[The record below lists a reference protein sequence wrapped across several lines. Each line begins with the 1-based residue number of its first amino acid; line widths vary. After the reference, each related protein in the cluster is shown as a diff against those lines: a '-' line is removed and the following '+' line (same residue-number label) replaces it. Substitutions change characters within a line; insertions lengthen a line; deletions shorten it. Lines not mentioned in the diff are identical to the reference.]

1 MTFRDQAGIALANL
15 WRMKLRA
22 GLTIAGIVIAIAT
35 FTSMLSFGVGNQQ
48 YVEEEFN
55 NLGLFSIMQVYPT
68 EDDSPDD
75 SASAELNDEGLQ
87 IISEV
92 PGVDMVCPLHDFRVT
107 ASVADSHQVVRA
119 QPLPV
124 GIVAMPLYSRLAA
137 GEVFQDDSSRQAI
150 ITADLARA
158 MGYDEPD
165 SIIDQ
170 PLALS
175 VQLSSLDSGLVN
187 IFKGLDSTQRRRLR
201 SIRIDSLMKRDYAEN
216 VIRRELGDAAQRFFD
231 GYMNAQM
238 TVSDTVQIC
247 GVLDVNAGGRA
258 RVGSV
263 ILPIQVARHL
273 TSGGTSSDP
282 TDLINAL
289 NSGALF
295 APIDESN
302 HRTYRQATITVAP
315 GVSHITIADSVEA
328 LGYRVFSYAQEFDE
342 ISKFFVYFD
351 LGLAV
356 LGVIALITASLG
368 IINTLLVSILER
380 TREIG
385 VMKSLGA
392 DDRDIRVLFLVESA
406 VIGLTGSIVGV
417 VVGWLA
423 TRIASAVARAI
434 MAGEGVDLPEV
445 FALPIWLIALA
456 VSFGTLVSL
465 LAGWYPSRRAA
476 RIDPVEALRS
486 D

>member
-22 GLTIAGIVIAIAT
+22 SLTIAGIVIAIAT
-35 FTSMLSFGVGNQQ
+35 FTAMLSFGVGNQQ

-55 NLGLFSIMQVYPT
+55 DLGLFSMIQVYPREADSQ
-68 EDDSPDD
+68 EDSTT
-75 SASAELNDEGLQ
+75 AELNDEGLW

-92 PGVDMVCPLHDFRVT
+92 PGVDMVSPLHDFSVT
-107 ASVADSHQVVRA
+107 AAMADSQQVVRA

-124 GIVAMPLYSRLAA
+124 GVVALPLYSRMAA
-137 GEVFQDDSSRQAI
+137 GKIFLDDSSRQAI
-150 ITADLARA
+150 VTRDMAKA

-165 SIIDQ
+165 SIIGQ
-170 PLALS
+170 HLALS
-175 VQLSSLDSGLVN
+175 VKLSSLDSGLVN
-187 IFKGLDSTQRRRLR
+187 IFTGLDSTQRRRLR
-201 SIRIDSLMKRDYAEN
+201 SMRIDSLMKRDYAEQ
-216 VIRRELGDAAQRFFD
+216 VIRRELSDAAQRFLD

-247 GVLDVNAGGRA
+247 GVLEVRSGGRA
-258 RVGSV
+258 RVGSI
-263 ILPIQVARHL
+263 ILPVQVARHL

-282 TDLINAL
+282 TDLIQAL
-289 NSGALF
+289 NSGTLF
-295 APIDESN
+295 APIDESD

-315 GVSHITIADSVEA
+315 GVSHTTIVDSVEA

-342 ISKFFVYFD
+342 IRRFFVYFD

-368 IINTLLVSILER
+368 IINTLLMSILER

-392 DDRDIRVLFLVESA
+392 DDRDIQVLFLVESA
-406 VIGLTGSIVGV
+406 AIGLSGSILGVGV
-417 VVGWLA
+417 GWVA
-423 TRIASAVARAI
+423 TRIASAIGRAI
-434 MAGEGVDLPEV
+434 MAGEGVDLPEL
-445 FALPIWLIALA
+445 FALPIWLITLA
-456 VSFGTLVSL
+456 ISFGTIVSL

-476 RIDPVEALRS
+476 RIDPVKALRS